1 MEGREPNGSRAG
13 GSSIRVKKLRNKEAK
28 WRFQARLMSRY
39 NVAMQ
44 MVGEDIQVVWAELK
58 EGILRSDAEVC
69 GEPRVRGERR
79 RTAWWSKEVQ
89 EAVRVK
95 KLAIIENR

>member
-13 GSSIRVKKLRNKEAK
+13 GGSIRVKKLRNKEAK

-44 MVGEDIQVVWAELK
+44 MVGEDIEVVWAELK
-58 EGILRSDAEVC
+58 EGILRSDVEVC
-69 GEPRVRGERR
+69 GESRVRGRDVELHGG
-79 RTAWWSKEVQ
+79 
-89 EAVRVK
+89 VRKYK
-95 KLAIIENR
+95 KRSG